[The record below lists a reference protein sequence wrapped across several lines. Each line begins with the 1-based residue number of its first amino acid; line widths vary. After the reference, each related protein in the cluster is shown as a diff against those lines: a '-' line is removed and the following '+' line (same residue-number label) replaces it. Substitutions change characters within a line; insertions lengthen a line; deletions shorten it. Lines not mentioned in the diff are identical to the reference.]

1 MGVDLFLVKVP
12 CCQQHQWIWNCFSAI
27 LEFVVELTRFDF
39 YFCQMILPIVAYGD
53 PVLKKKAVEIEKDY
67 PKLKELV
74 DNMFETMHRASGVG
88 LAAPQVGLAIRLFVI
103 DLTPYGEGEDADP
116 DCKDFKRVFI
126 NPIIYEE
133 EGEEWGMEEGCLSL
147 PHLRL
152 EIFRKPIVKI
162 EYYDE
167 NWDLYEEELDGF
179 PARVVQHEYD
189 HLEGIL
195 LPDRV
200 SSMKRTLI
208 KSKLSNI
215 AKGNVSVSYKMK
227 FANVL

>member
-1 MGVDLFLVKVP
+1 
-12 CCQQHQWIWNCFSAI
+12 
-27 LEFVVELTRFDF
+27 
-39 YFCQMILPIVAYGD
+39 MILPIVAYGD
-53 PVLKKKAVEIEKDY
+53 PVLKKKAQEIDKNY
-67 PKLKELV
+67 PGLKELV
-74 DNMFETMHRASGVG
+74 NNMFETMSRASGVG
-88 LAAPQVGLAIRLFVI
+88 LAAPQVGLPIRLFVV
-103 DLTPYGEGEDADP
+103 DASAYGEGEDADP

-189 HLEGIL
+189 HLDGIL

-200 SSMKRTLI
+200 SSMKRTLL
-208 KSKLSNI
+208 KSKLNNI
-215 AKGNVSVSYKMK
+215 AKGNVSVNYKMK